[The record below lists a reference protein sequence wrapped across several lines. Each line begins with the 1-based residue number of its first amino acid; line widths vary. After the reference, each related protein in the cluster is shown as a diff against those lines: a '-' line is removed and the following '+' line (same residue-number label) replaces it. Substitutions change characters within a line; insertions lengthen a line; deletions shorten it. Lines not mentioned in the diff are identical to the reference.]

1 MEAFRNGI
9 VAVVILIGL
18 LCAWSFVSA
27 DDVGVF
33 INGRRV
39 VCDCPACT
47 CPACRCTG
55 ACACPDCQG
64 KKPAVSFPN
73 GDAGKAGLTK
83 PLQIIRFTADWC
95 GPCHAMAPAWSRVAA
110 ENPGLMS
117 ELDLD
122 ENGPLARQWGVTA
135 IPCVVIV
142 RDGKLL
148 TRYRAGV
155 LSEGQLRA
163 IVQRWK

>member
-1 MEAFRNGI
+1 
-9 VAVVILIGL
+9 
-18 LCAWSFVSA
+18 
-27 DDVGVF
+27 
-33 INGRRV
+33 
-39 VCDCPACT
+39 
-47 CPACRCTG
+47 
-55 ACACPDCQG
+55 
-64 KKPAVSFPN
+64 
-73 GDAGKAGLTK
+73 
-83 PLQIIRFTADWC
+83 
-95 GPCHAMAPAWSRVAA
+95 MAPAWSRVAA